1 MAVVAVAVSVS
12 VFVAVAVAVCDLWR
26 AKRTVSRIKRAR

>member
-12 VFVAVAVAVCDLWR
+12 VFVAVAVCDLWR